1 MVIQV
6 LGTGC
11 ANCTRLAALA
21 TEVAQEMGV
30 DVRVEKVTDMRE
42 IMAFRVLATPGLVID
57 GKLVCA
63 GRVPSKSEVNTWV
76 VNALMA
82 GEAA

>member
-21 TEVAQEMGV
+21 TEVAREMGV
-30 DVRVEKVTDMRE
+30 DARVEKVTDMRE
-42 IMAFRVLATPGLVID
+42 IMAYRVLATPGLVID

-63 GRVPSKSEVNTWV
+63 GRVPSKPELNTWV
-76 VNALMA
+76 ANALMA

>member
-11 ANCTRLAALA
+11 ANCSRLATLA
-21 TEVAQEMGV
+21 TEVTQELGV
-30 DVRVEKVTDMRE
+30 SARIEKVTDMRE
-42 IMAFRVLATPGLVID
+42 IMAQRVLATPGLVID

-63 GRVPSKSEVNTWV
+63 GRVPSKAEVNTWV
-76 VNALMA
+76 VNALMTSEPA
-82 GEAA
+82 